1 MVNKTVSARLFNSH
15 GSNEAL
21 LVNQDDDAVRSGSAR
36 KLKATAVEQ
45 STGISGSS
53 SSGEK
58 ACLGHRST
66 SSLSTGSFL
75 LPPPGAQT
83 ITRLAN
89 STDSSENSTSAVD
102 KKTDTPESA
111 GITVG
116 SMQLVK
122 NLKAIIAGEGVG
134 KKVINCGLGCFYDAR
149 DTTTDQEWL
158 LFLHR
163 SICFVDRY
171 AQMYWSNKPEG
182 VRILIQHILFSTFRA
197 VQRFDYVSRYVS
209 HVQVKAIEE
218 DIKTILKHYYCQ
230 FGVEEFRQ
238 IFDNKTYPYTS
249 DPVYEN
255 GRYQYPEYDYDIVS
269 QTLAEHYQQKSH
281 KYLPDFVR
289 RLLNAD
295 SDSALERVLELT
307 EAQQQRRANNE
318 RVKLMKLFVQGSLS
332 EQFTRV
338 HCMQGLKNYGSTC
351 FAAASIWPI
360 ICSPYCAFLEAN
372 SGEPLTDA
380 SLPTSAEQCLKQLR
394 SEISKDQQVRLLQ
407 AGLAKCLSNMARQ
420 YRQEQYLSM
429 QSTYKLLLDLC
440 IQGATQGNF
449 AGFEGF
455 DALVSRRLSNQK
467 KVLGYY
473 NKSSV
478 TNPCRTPVVH
488 VRHLPQQD
496 CAEFFAP
503 LLQVALPRE
512 QLQKCAFRVLT
523 ERKVM
528 RLASIVTITDNPQL
542 CTQTTQ
548 VGQSADQALP
558 DTFIFS
564 LPVAPELA
572 DRDDFS
578 LQMLLDEALSFQ
590 NVAHHQ
596 QRITVRQDSF
606 KHTVQDSPFASDQE
620 MKEQEWDILSERQV
634 LLVTEA
640 PKVITIQP
648 KIPPGFRQRAV
659 IAKQLAGDQAREINL
674 TFRKVNADK
683 TLPPET
689 ITHNYRVCAKVFY
702 VEKPDTGVRHY
713 RCSINDKNWGELL
726 IDDEAVYQP
735 NGGQN
740 DSTKRGILC
749 LIVMELV
756 GEGNSE
762 TLSSS

>member
-1 MVNKTVSARLFNSH
+1 MVNKTVSTRLFNSH

-21 LVNQDDDAVRSGSAR
+21 LPNQDGDAVHSSSAR
-36 KLKATAVEQ
+36 KLKAAAVEQ
-45 STGISGSS
+45 NTGISGSS
-53 SSGEK
+53 PSGER

-66 SSLSTGSFL
+66 SSLSTGTLL
-75 LPPPGAQT
+75 LPSSQT
-83 ITRLAN
+83 ITRLGN
-89 STDSSENSTSAVD
+89 STDSSENSTGTVD
-102 KKTDTPESA
+102 NKKTDTPEPA
-111 GITVG
+111 GIDVG
-116 SMQLVK
+116 SMLLEK
-122 NLKAIIAGEGVG
+122 NLKAIIAGAGVC
-134 KKVINCGLGCFYDAR
+134 KKVVNCGLGCFYDAR
-149 DTTTDQEWL
+149 DTTTDQQWL
-158 LFLHR
+158 LFLQR
-163 SICFVDRY
+163 SICFVDHN
-171 AQMYWSNKPEG
+171 AETYWSSKPEST
-182 VRILIQHILFSTFRA
+182 RTLIQHILFSTFRA

-238 IFDNKTYPYTS
+238 IFDHKTYPYTS

-255 GRYQYPEYDYDIVS
+255 GHYKYPEYDYDIVS
-269 QTLAEHYQQKSH
+269 KTLAEHFRQESH

-289 RLLNAD
+289 RLLNAV
-295 SDSALERVLELT
+295 SDSALESVLELT
-307 EAQQQRRANNE
+307 EAQQHRRAKNE
-318 RVKLMKLFVQGSLS
+318 RVKLMKLFVEGSLS

-372 SGEPLTDA
+372 SGAPQTDVA
-380 SLPTSAEQCLKQLR
+380 LPNSAEQCLRQLR
-394 SEISKDQQVRLLQ
+394 SETGQDQQVRLLQ
-407 AGLAKCLSNMARQ
+407 AGLAKCLTTMARQ

-455 DALVSRRLSNQK
+455 DALVCRRLSHQK
-467 KVLGYY
+467 SVLGYY
-473 NKSSV
+473 TTTSATKNYQAS
-478 TNPCRTPVVH
+478 VVH
-488 VRHLPQQD
+488 ARHLSQQD

-503 LLQVALPRE
+503 LLQVVLPEE

-528 RLASIVTITDNPQL
+528 RLASIVTITDNPQS
-542 CTQTTQ
+542 CTQSTEA
-548 VGQSADQALP
+548 GQSADQAQP
-558 DTFIFS
+558 DTFIFP
-564 LPVAPELA
+564 LPVAPEQA

-578 LQMLLDEALSFQ
+578 LQMLLDEVLSFQ

-606 KHTVQDSPFASDQE
+606 KHTVQDFPLASDQE
-620 MKEQEWDILSERQV
+620 VKEQEWDILSERQV
-634 LLVTEA
+634 LLVNEA

-648 KIPPGFRQRAV
+648 KVPPGFRQRAV
-659 IAKQLAGDQAREINL
+659 IAKRLASDQTREVSL

-683 TLPPET
+683 SLPPET
-689 ITHNYRVCAKVFY
+689 IEHNYRICAKVFY
-702 VEKPDTGVRHY
+702 VEKSGTGARHY
-713 RCSINDKNWGELL
+713 RCSINDKKWGELL
-726 IDDEAVYQP
+726 IDDEDVYQP
-735 NGGQN
+735 DGGQN

-756 GEGNSE
+756 GEGNSA
-762 TLSSS
+762 TPSSS